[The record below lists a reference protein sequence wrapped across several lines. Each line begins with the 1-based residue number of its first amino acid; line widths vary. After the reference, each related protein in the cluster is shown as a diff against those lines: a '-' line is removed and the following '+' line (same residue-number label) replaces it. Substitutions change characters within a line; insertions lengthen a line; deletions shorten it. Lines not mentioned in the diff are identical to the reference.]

1 MFFEEF
7 TEEVI
12 VVGWRIGA
20 KSRQVM
26 KLVVI
31 VAESWE
37 DDAVG
42 KEFNH

>member
-7 TEEVI
+7 AEEVI

-31 VAESWE
+31 VAESWKN
-37 DDAVG
+37 DAVG
-42 KEFNH
+42 EEFNH

>member
-7 TEEVI
+7 AEEVS

-20 KSRQVM
+20 ESRQVM

-31 VAESWE
+31 VAKSWE

-42 KEFNH
+42 EEFNH

>member
-7 TEEVI
+7 AEEVI

-31 VAESWE
+31 VAESWKN
-37 DDAVG
+37 DAVG
-42 KEFNH
+42 EEFYH